1 MTWSVALLPLLGG
14 LGLWAGRAVVP
25 AWHGEGASRRTL
37 GMISGALCL
46 GSLVLAAIAAAGA
59 DAGRYDVGA
68 GLVMHA
74 ELVPLATVV
83 ALLVPAVAAVVIAYA
98 AAHEPRRGL
107 HRLVSLLVA
116 FVGAMQLIVVAGDV
130 LTLLVGWE
138 LVAALSW
145 ALIGHRWEED
155 GPPAAAAHA
164 FNVSRFGGLGLFL
177 AAGAGLARTGS
188 LAFAD
193 WTALDGSHLHV
204 VVAGILLAA
213 ATKSGQV
220 PFSPWLFSA
229 MAGPTPVSAL
239 LHSSTMVAA
248 GAFVLARLHPVLDQ
262 APWFAPTTIV
272 LGLVTAL
279 AGGVVALLQQHA
291 KRLLAASTSAQYGL
305 MLVAVGAGYPLVAVI
320 HLVVH
325 ALFKA
330 QLFLAAGIGMSA
342 TGSPDLPRWRLGRAL
357 PTTALLALV
366 GAASLAAVPPLSGG
380 ASKEQVLAA
389 GTHHAVGVGLLVL
402 AAGVLSALY
411 AARFHLLAFGR
422 SVDPDA
428 AGPRQLAHPPGQVE
442 RGALGVLAAGL
453 LLLSLLW
460 LPPVE
465 HALTGWLGGEL
476 PPAEPWELPAS
487 VATVALV
494 LAGVWLADRHGH
506 LGSFATGRG
515 TRAAADWLGL
525 PSLSRLVVVGPARA
539 LAAAAARF
547 DDRVLDRVVTAVG
560 RAGSGVATRVAPFDR
575 RVLDAGV
582 RGAGRLGG
590 ALATVSDRFAERGI
604 DGAVE
609 ILARTVD
616 RAAREVRR
624 LQTGLVHHQYVVIVV
639 GLVVAIAAAALGR

>member
-14 LGLWAGRAVVP
+14 LGLWAGGALVP
-25 AWHGEGASRRTL
+25 TWRGESASRRTL
-37 GMISGALCL
+37 GVTGTVVVL
-46 GSLVLAAIAAAGA
+46 GSLVLAALAAAGA
-59 DAGRYDVGA
+59 DVGRYDVGA
-68 GLVMHA
+68 DLVLHA
-74 ELVPLATVV
+74 ELAPLSTAV
-83 ALLVPAVAAVVIAYA
+83 AVLVPAVASVVIAYA

-107 HRLVSLLVA
+107 HRLVSLLVV

-145 ALIGHRWEED
+145 ALIGHRWDED
-155 GPPAAAAHA
+155 EPPAAAAHA

-177 AAGAGLARTGS
+177 AAGAGLAGTGS

-193 WTALDGSHLHV
+193 WTALDGSHLDV
-204 VVAGILLAA
+204 VVAGVLLAA

-248 GAFVLARLHPVLDQ
+248 GAFVLARLHPVLDR
-262 APWFAPTTIV
+262 APWFATTTIV

-342 TGSPDLPRWRLGRAL
+342 TGSADLPRWRLGRAL
-357 PTTALLALV
+357 PTTALLSLI

-380 ASKEQVLAA
+380 ASKELVLAA
-389 GTHHAVGVGLLVL
+389 GSHHAPWVGLLVL

-422 SVDPDA
+422 RVDPDA
-428 AGPRQLAHPPGQVE
+428 AGPRLLALLPGRVE
-442 RGALGVLAAGL
+442 RAALLVLAAGL
-453 LLLSLLW
+453 VLLGLLW

-465 HALTGWLGGEL
+465 HALSRWLGGEL
-476 PPAEPWELPAS
+476 PPSEPWELPAS
-487 VATVALV
+487 VSTVTLV
-494 LAGVWLADRHGH
+494 LAATWLADRYGR
-506 LGSFATGRG
+506 LGSSATAAGA
-515 TRAAADWLGL
+515 RAAGDWLGI
-525 PSLSRLVVVGPARA
+525 PALSRRLVVGPARA
-539 LAAAAARF
+539 VAAGIARF
-547 DDRVLDRVVTAVG
+547 DDRILDRAVTAVG
-560 RAGSGVATRVAPFDR
+560 RTGQGMAARLAPFDR
-575 RVLDAGV
+575 RVVDAGV
-582 RGAGRLGG
+582 RGAARVGG
-590 ALATVSDRFAERGI
+590 AMAVLSDRVVERGI

-609 ILARTVD
+609 LVGRTVD